1 MEVKGQLITSAEP
14 PGRDPGTRLRELL
27 ERQRGLEETLALRV
41 RELRRL
47 CWLEAELTGHLPP
60 EYPLEPG
67 ERPQPVRR
75 RVIPNPW
82 GPQTEAG
89 QRALGRQVQLQ
100 RQVLEAA
107 RRLVLAP
114 GLSVEQ
120 RCRRQ
125 RVQAEAAQRLRQLE
139 AQLGAYDEAF
149 YPNSSPLVELVNQE
163 NGTPPGIPADPS
175 PPRSRDHLRA
185 TSNSPDRCPVAWRGL
200 GPDPLGTRRNSLASP
215 PSASSFE
222 GRSVPATPILS
233 RGSYNHNQHLRPDPP
248 RLWQGP
254 VDSPTP
260 GARRSN
266 SSEALIERG
275 GGLGDPSPPAQRPP
289 PYAHLL
295 LDYYLERQGR
305 GGGGSSGSPP
315 HQTRRAGRAKSC
327 GPPQSHP
334 PWGGGPPAPPRGGQ
348 KALALEGLREWYLR
362 HAGPPLPPN
371 RRGGPPTPRWPD
383 PSLLPHSLSYAGP
396 PPQGRP
402 FADFLCPDS
411 PPGPTPPRDPDT
423 QPPGTLV

>member
-14 PGRDPGTRLRELL
+14 PGRDSGTRLRELL

-120 RCRRQ
+120 RRRRQ

-163 NGTPPGIPADPS
+163 NGTPPGISCDPTS
-175 PPRSRDHLRA
+175 PTRPLPR
-185 TSNSPDRCPVAWRGL
+185 
-200 GPDPLGTRRNSLASP
+200 
-215 PSASSFE
+215 SASSFE

-233 RGSYNHNQHLRPDPP
+233 RGSYSHNQHLRPDPP

-254 VDSPTP
+254 LDSPTP

-275 GGLGDPSPPAQRPP
+275 GGLGDPSPPAQRP
-289 PYAHLL
+289 
-295 LDYYLERQGR
+295 
-305 GGGGSSGSPP
+305 GGSSGSPP

-334 PWGGGPPAPPRGGQ
+334 PWAGGPPAPPRGGQ

-383 PSLLPHSLSYAGP
+383 PSPLPHSLSYAGP